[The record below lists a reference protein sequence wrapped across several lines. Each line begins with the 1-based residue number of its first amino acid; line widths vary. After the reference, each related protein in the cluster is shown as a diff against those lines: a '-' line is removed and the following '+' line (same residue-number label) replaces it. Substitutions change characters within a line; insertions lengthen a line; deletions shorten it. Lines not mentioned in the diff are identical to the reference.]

1 MQIFFFLAEWM
12 PISKALK
19 NKISVTSLIHPY
31 SLDAQLGETNFSLY
45 GRGLI

>member
-1 MQIFFFLAEWM
+1 MFLSPAEWM

-45 GRGLI
+45 DRGLI